1 MSTSRRDFLKTV
13 SSAAAA
19 ATLSSCA
26 TFIGKPSSKRPPN
39 ILFLMTDQHNP
50 KTMGHLGDPNALTPT
65 LDGLAGKGTVFTRAY
80 TQNPVCVPARMS
92 ILTGLYSHTHGSMT
106 NYHTT
111 TRNHTSFAQI
121 MRANGYKTGCFG
133 HLHISDRNDLDWD
146 AVNPPRDW
154 PKWDNP
160 DNVKPIGQFVQG
172 GIVGRPAYHD
182 EMYTS
187 EWRAK
192 ELSIEYMKE
201 WRDEP
206 WFIQCSF
213 YRPHTPFEPPKK
225 HWDRIDRSKL
235 RIPKQDYPADDL
247 ADVNPRHTER
257 MQSRKLFDLTDEQY
271 LDALQ
276 GYYGN
281 LAWCDSLFGE
291 VVDALD
297 KMGLR
302 DNTLI
307 IHCADHGE
315 GLGMHHMWM
324 KYTFF
329 EESVRIP
336 MLASFP
342 GVVPEGRTSDALI
355 ELIDLYPTWM
365 DLLGFETPKEV
376 QGKSFL
382 PVLRGETEKHR
393 DFVRSEFETQMLMQ
407 FDGRYKV
414 IDNGGN
420 VFPELYDL
428 KEDPL
433 EITNIAD
440 RPEHKEFVQKT
451 VADLRVWA
459 KTDEF
464 KAPFKK
470 SYYDMLEKK
479 AKQAKGEKVQER

>member
-1 MSTSRRDFLKTV
+1 
-13 SSAAAA
+13 
-19 ATLSSCA
+19 
-26 TFIGKPSSKRPPN
+26 
-39 ILFLMTDQHNP
+39 MTDQHNP
-50 KTMGHLGDPNALTPT
+50 KTMGHLGDPNALTPN
-65 LDGLAGKGTVFTRAY
+65 LDNLAEKGTVFTRAY

-111 TRNHTSFAQI
+111 VRSHTSFAQI
-121 MRANGYKTGCFG
+121 LRANGYKTGCFG
-133 HLHISDRNDLDWD
+133 HLRVNDRNDLDWD
-146 AVNPPRDW
+146 AVNPRKDW
-154 PKWDNP
+154 PKWGNP
-160 DNVKPIGQFVQG
+160 DNVKPIGQFTQKG
-172 GIVGRPAYHD
+172 TVGRAAFHD
-182 EMYTS
+182 EMYTR

-192 ELSIEYMKE
+192 EETIQYMRE
-201 WRDEP
+201 WQDEP

-225 HWDRIDRSKL
+225 YWDRIDRSKL
-235 RIPKQDYPADDL
+235 RIPKQDYPANDL
-247 ADVNPRHTER
+247 DDVNPRHAAR
-257 MQSRKLFDLTDEQY
+257 MESRGFFDLTDEQY

-281 LAWCDSLFGE
+281 LAWCDSLYGE
-291 VVDALD
+291 ALDALD
-297 KMGLR
+297 NLGLR

-307 IHCADHGE
+307 IHTADHGE

-336 MLASFP
+336 LLASFP
-342 GVVPEGRTSDALI
+342 GVVPQGRTSEALI

-365 DLLGFETPKEV
+365 DLLGYETPKEV

-382 PVLRGETEKHR
+382 PALTGKSKKHR
-393 DFVRSEFETQMLMQ
+393 DFVRSEFETRMLMH

-414 IDNGGN
+414 LDNGSG

-428 KEDPL
+428 KKDPL
-433 EITNIAD
+433 EMTNITD
-440 RPEHKEFVQKT
+440 RPEHKEFVEKT

-479 AKQAKGEKVQER
+479 AKKAKGEKVLERR